1 MRSLTPAVVRALQAA
16 RGYALG
22 QKQSDIS
29 PAHLLHGLLQEE
41 EGQAAALAA
50 AAGLTLDAYRAT
62 VGPSRDEG
70 PASLPLA
77 DRTHDALALARDL
90 ALELTGES
98 TVSSGPLLLALL
110 QSDPQLCASLETFGF
125 RIADLQSTLHLH
137 KPPVPSLDEPL
148 DLIDET
154 EMVDTAR
161 ILDAGANRVRE
172 ALRIIED
179 YCRFVLEDSFLS
191 GELKRL
197 RHDFTSSIL
206 ELAPKGMLHARDTL
220 GDVGTTLSTETEQH
234 RSDLTDVVQ
243 ANLKRLQESLR
254 SLEEFAKITGP
265 LLAERLEQMRYRAYT
280 LERAIILG
288 REARQVLRDSQLYV
302 LLSGAD
308 CARSLGWTITE
319 AAGGGASI
327 IQLREKG
334 LSDQHLLQ
342 RAREVR
348 RLTHKA
354 GVLFIVNDRPDIAR
368 LVEADG
374 VHLGQNDLPVKEA
387 RRLLGSRA
395 LIGVSTHTIE
405 QVRAA
410 VLDGA
415 SYLGIGPA
423 FSSGTKVFDHL
434 PGPAFIRAALA
445 ETTLPAFAIGGI
457 NLKTVGAAVES
468 GARRV
473 AVSQA
478 IAQAED
484 PRGVAKALL
493 SVLLG

>member
-1 MRSLTPAVVRALQAA
+1 V
-16 RGYALG
+16 
-22 QKQSDIS
+22 
-29 PAHLLHGLLQEE
+29 
-41 EGQAAALAA
+41 
-50 AAGLTLDAYRAT
+50 DAYRAT
-62 VGPSRDEG
+62 AGPISEEG

-77 DRTHDALALARDL
+77 DRTHEALALARDL
-90 ALELTGES
+90 SLELTGES

-110 QSDPQLCASLETFGF
+110 QSDPQLCASLEAFGF
-125 RIADLQSTLHLH
+125 RLAALESHLH
-137 KPPVPSLDEPL
+137 QNKPAVPSLDEPL

-154 EMVDTAR
+154 EMVDTSR
-161 ILDAGANRVRE
+161 ILDAGANRARE
-172 ALRIIED
+172 ALRTIED
-179 YCRFVLEDSFLS
+179 YCRFVLEDGFLS

-197 RHDFTSSIL
+197 RHDFTTSML
-206 ELAPKGMLHARDTL
+206 ELAPKGMLHARETL
-220 GDVGTTLSTETEQH
+220 LDVGTTISTEAEQQ
-234 RSDLTDVVQ
+234 RSSLADVVQ
-243 ANLKRLQESLR
+243 ANLKRLQEALR

-265 LLAERLEQMRYRAYT
+265 LLPERLEQMRYRAYT
-280 LERAIILG
+280 LERAIVLG
-288 REARQVLRDSQLYV
+288 REARQVLRDSRLYV
-302 LLSGAD
+302 LLCGAS
-308 CARSLGWTITE
+308 CARSLGWTIAE
-319 AAGGGASI
+319 AAAGGASI

-334 LSDQHLLQ
+334 LPDQYLLQ

-368 LVEADG
+368 LADADG
-374 VHLGQNDLPVKEA
+374 VHLGQDDLPVKEA
-387 RRLLGSRA
+387 RRLLGHKA

-423 FSSGTKVFDHL
+423 FPSGTKTFDHL
-434 PGPAFIRAALA
+434 PGPDFIRSALA

-457 NLKTVGAAVES
+457 NLKTVDVVVES

-484 PRGVAKALL
+484 PRGTARALL
-493 SVLLG
+493 SALR